1 MNGAASIEVQDLYK
15 KLRTT
20 KALKGVSM
28 NFSGD
33 RIHGVIGPEGSGKT
47 TLLRHLMGLL
57 RADQGRIVY
66 REGEQEVSFA
76 DIRSDLAYMPQTQ
89 SLYSELSI
97 HEHLEFFKIL
107 YKLAPDVYR
116 ERREKLL
123 AMTRL
128 EPFTDRLAVQ
138 LSGGMYKKLG
148 LICALLSAPRILLLD
163 EPTNGVDPLSR
174 RDFWELLYE
183 LKKENITI
191 LVTTSYMDEALKC
204 EEVHLLFNGQTLLEG
219 EPHQVLKKEKCENFD
234 EVFLRYDSSLDEV
247 SS

>member
-107 YKLAPDVYR
+107 
-116 ERREKLL
+116 
-123 AMTRL
+123 
-128 EPFTDRLAVQ
+128 
-138 LSGGMYKKLG
+138 
-148 LICALLSAPRILLLD
+148 I
-163 EPTNGVDPLSR
+163 N
-174 RDFWELLYE
+174 
-183 LKKENITI
+183 
-191 LVTTSYMDEALKC
+191 
-204 EEVHLLFNGQTLLEG
+204 
-219 EPHQVLKKEKCENFD
+219 
-234 EVFLRYDSSLDEV
+234 
-247 SS
+247 